1 MKILIITHTFAP
13 ALNGQAVF
21 STNLAEGLVENKH
34 QVRVL
39 VPAVDRPAFEIRN
52 GVEIQAISALDL
64 RFIHKDLSLAFAFHR
79 QIDQLITDFQPDL
92 IHLQDPSPISQS
104 AMKIAKNR
112 NIPVLATHHPGPAIW
127 APYLPGDNP
136 IVKNIVVPL
145 VWKVFMHYLN
155 RADWVS
161 APSRAAAK
169 MLQTHGIKK
178 NISPISCGVRIEEFT
193 GNDLPQVALRNKF
206 GIPTD
211 KKVFVFIGRL
221 DEEKKVDVLIKA
233 MSFVKDKQV
242 ILVLAGNGLKNSKY
256 HQLVTTLD
264 LGERIQFLGSV
275 QRQDI
280 PSLYAACDVF
290 VMPGDV
296 ESLSISTLEALA
308 CGKPVIA
315 ANAMALP
322 ELVRDGR
329 NGYLFQPGNP
339 HDLAS
344 KIDKIASNSQAWP
357 EMSKFSQLNVL
368 SHQLSN
374 TISSYEKLYQKMM
387 VNKVTRKQ
395 ARYLFP
401 IPGWISNYQ
410 LLFSI
415 VEWAALAVILL
426 ISLITRNQPVSAAPY
441 ETAIQFNP
449 EMMDAIKHFLSTI
462 RQLDLPDHQANALQI
477 FFQNLQVLLNRL

>member
-21 STNLAEGLVENKH
+21 TTNLAEGLVENNH
-34 QVRVL
+34 HVRVW
-39 VPAVDRPAFEIRN
+39 VPAIDRPVFEIRN

-79 QIDQLITDFQPDL
+79 KIEQLMNEFQPDL

-104 AMKIAKNR
+104 ALKIAKNK

-127 APYLPGDNP
+127 APYLPGENP
-136 IVKNIVVPL
+136 IVKNIIVPL
-145 VWKVFMHYLN
+145 VWNYFIHYLN
-155 RADWVS
+155 RADRIS
-161 APSRAAAK
+161 APSRAAVK
-169 MLQTHGIKK
+169 MLQNHGVKK
-178 NISPISCGVRIEEFT
+178 TISPISCGVRLEEFT
-193 GNDLPQVALRNKF
+193 GSNSPQPALRKKF
-206 GIPTD
+206 GLPPD
-211 KKVFVFIGRL
+211 KKIFVFIGRL

-233 MSFVKDKQV
+233 MSFVKDNQV
-242 ILVLAGNGLKNSKY
+242 VLALAGNGLKNGKY
-256 HQLVTTLD
+256 HELVAS
-264 LGERIQFLGSV
+264 LGLCERIQFLGSV
-275 QRQDI
+275 QRKDI
-280 PSLYAACDVF
+280 ASLFGASDVF

-322 ELVRDGR
+322 EMVKDGH

-339 HDLAS
+339 IDLA
-344 KIDKIASNSQAWP
+344 KKMDVIAANRQAWP
-357 EMSKFSQLNVL
+357 EMSQFSHLKVL
-368 SHQLSN
+368 DHQLSN
-374 TISSYEKLYQKMM
+374 TISTYEKLYQKMII
-387 VNKVTRKQ
+387 NKVPRKQ
-395 ARYLFP
+395 AWYLFP

-426 ISLITRNQPVSAAPY
+426 ISLITHNQPVSAAPF
-441 ETAIQFNP
+441 EPVIQFNP
-449 EMMDAIKHFLSTI
+449 EMVAAIKHFLNTI
-462 RQLDLPDHQANALQI
+462 EQLDLQDNQANALQLI
-477 FFQNLQVLLNRL
+477 FQNLQILFSRL